1 MPVITLFDPDLVVA
15 RLQAQ
20 VVALR
25 KVAGAADFA
34 AAQAD
39 LRQSPAAFV
48 IETSNRAAPSRT
60 GTEVVSQDTEIRFG
74 VILAAQNLR
83 DPRGGNAKTA
93 MNALRETVLG
103 ALLGWK
109 PEADYDPCE
118 YSTGRLLLMNDHVLW
133 WQDEFV
139 TRTLLRSV

>member
-1 MPVITLFDPDLVVA
+1 MPTIALFDPDLVVA

-20 VVALR
+20 VSALR
-25 KVAGAADFA
+25 KVSGAADFA
-34 AAQAD
+34 AAQAV
-39 LRQSPAAFV
+39 LRQTPAAFV
-48 IETSNRAAPSRT
+48 IETNNRATPSRT
-60 GTEVVSQDTEIRFG
+60 GTEVVSQETEIRFG
-74 VILAAQNLR
+74 VILAEQNLR
-83 DPRGGNAKTA
+83 DPLGGTAKTA
-93 MNALRETVLG
+93 MNVLRESVVG

-118 YSTGRLLLMNDHVLW
+118 YATGRLLLMNDQVLW